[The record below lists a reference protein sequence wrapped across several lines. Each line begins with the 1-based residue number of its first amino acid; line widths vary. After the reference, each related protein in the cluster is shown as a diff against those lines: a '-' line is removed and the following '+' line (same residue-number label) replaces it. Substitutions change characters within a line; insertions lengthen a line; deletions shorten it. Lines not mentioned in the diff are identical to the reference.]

1 MIFSSPSVCHKTG
14 DHRDNM
20 VVHYGAAHGRVLD
33 FVPEE
38 VRARLEELGVRKRDV
53 LQPRQS
59 RSNNGERVAE
69 AKKE

>member
-1 MIFSSPSVCHKTG
+1 
-14 DHRDNM
+14 M
-20 VVHYGAAHGRVLD
+20 VVHYGAAQGRVLD

-38 VRARLEELGVRKRDV
+38 VRARLEELGGRKRDA

-69 AKKE
+69 APE

>member
-1 MIFSSPSVCHKTG
+1 
-14 DHRDNM
+14 M